1 MRYQA
6 KPRPEDEA
14 LIADLHRLK
23 AEHPRWGYRK
33 IWKLLRNEGLEVNRK
48 RVERLWR
55 QEGLQVVRRPGKK
68 KAPGSTDN
76 ACHIRKAKAV
86 NQAWSVDFVQDQ
98 TVEGRRLKILTV
110 IDEYS
115 REALAVEVRRK
126 MSHHEVEKVILELV
140 KKRGAP
146 ELIRS
151 DNGGEFIARG
161 LQAALGKLDV
171 EVAPVAPGSPWQN
184 GKNERF
190 NGILREELLNREIFY
205 SLDEARVLI
214 ERHQR
219 RYNTI
224 RPHGAIGFKT
234 PSEFA
239 EEERVAGRWFS
250 HENRAA
256 D

>member
-1 MRYQA
+1 MLKHGVEPECEEDPGVVGGAASRALDRQDGVVKGRQIKLKTVVPDNAYDVIDINEVINGPGREQGMTIGFEITWLGA
-6 KPRPEDEA
+6 WIVGHDVVCSCATSRVTPTLTRHATGPYPLDFFTGSEDEA

-110 IDEYS
+110 IDE
-115 REALAVEVRRK
+115 
-126 MSHHEVEKVILELV
+126 
-140 KKRGAP
+140 
-146 ELIRS
+146 
-151 DNGGEFIARG
+151 
-161 LQAALGKLDV
+161 
-171 EVAPVAPGSPWQN
+171 
-184 GKNERF
+184 
-190 NGILREELLNREIFY
+190 
-205 SLDEARVLI
+205 
-214 ERHQR
+214 
-219 RYNTI
+219 
-224 RPHGAIGFKT
+224 
-234 PSEFA
+234 
-239 EEERVAGRWFS
+239 
-250 HENRAA
+250 
-256 D
+256 

>member
-110 IDEYS
+110 IDE
-115 REALAVEVRRK
+115 
-126 MSHHEVEKVILELV
+126 
-140 KKRGAP
+140 
-146 ELIRS
+146 
-151 DNGGEFIARG
+151 
-161 LQAALGKLDV
+161 
-171 EVAPVAPGSPWQN
+171 
-184 GKNERF
+184 
-190 NGILREELLNREIFY
+190 
-205 SLDEARVLI
+205 
-214 ERHQR
+214 
-219 RYNTI
+219 
-224 RPHGAIGFKT
+224 
-234 PSEFA
+234 
-239 EEERVAGRWFS
+239 
-250 HENRAA
+250 
-256 D
+256 